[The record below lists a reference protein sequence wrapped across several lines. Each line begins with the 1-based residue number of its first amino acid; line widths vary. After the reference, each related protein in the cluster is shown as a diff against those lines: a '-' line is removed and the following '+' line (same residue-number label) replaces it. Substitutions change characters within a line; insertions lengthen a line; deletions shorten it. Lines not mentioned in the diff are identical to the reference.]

1 VDGHEHRR
9 LGDAAFG
16 GGRVDLGGDAGA
28 GGFRLGYGDLTALAG
43 DYFAIEDVPAAAGTL
58 AGDNLF
64 TLARVPGD
72 AGTKVNTRDEIVCA
86 LKVMSIDEA
95 YADERFEPGGEFA
108 HVEFS
113 PFAAS
118 SDVERRVRDRY
129 LERAA
134 TNDDHFVAPGGV
146 THESRPEPFGSA
158 PLAYRHFHELALQEA
173 CRLGRTG
180 GDLSEAMA
188 REAAAQHFLSDAF
201 TSGHLRTPVAQ
212 IRRFWHARYPAFW
225 QNLQG
230 WVADRTA
237 ATLSE
242 RSWALRRLP
251 GSFVHDATAEALQ
264 RRTSDYPELS
274 LGDFLAR
281 LFHDW
286 DNVHG
291 LAIEGGAV
299 VFGDGHVHE
308 GDTGELVLRA
318 ARAGIDDVEAA
329 FALGVAGS
337 RLSGAALY
345 GAVRA
350 ATGARGDAY
359 VPETRIPRLDASNL
373 PQNWRGPD
381 IETLWN
387 SPMLG
392 TGGVTVGE
400 ALVEMLQPGGQFI
413 RQLDSLGQGL
423 VDPHGLLAVPFL
435 GGWLTRKGAEAYH
448 HGFVEPLA
456 ADPERTILGV
466 VHNPAGSAR
475 RGRDGRI
482 RKHT

>member
-1 VDGHEHRR
+1 MDGHEHRR

-16 GGRVDLGGDAGA
+16 GGRVDLGGDGA
-28 GGFRLGYGDLTALAG
+28 GGRFRLGYGDLMALAG
-43 DYFAIEDVPAAAGTL
+43 DYFAIEDVPATTGTL

-64 TLARVPGD
+64 SLARIPGD
-72 AGTKVNTRDEIVCA
+72 AGRKVNTRDEIVCA

-95 YADERFEPGGEFA
+95 YADERFGPGGEFA

-146 THESRPEPFGSA
+146 THDRRPAPFGTA
-158 PLAYRHFHELALQEA
+158 TLAYRHFHELALEVA
-173 CRLGRTG
+173 CRLGRSG
-180 GDLSEAMA
+180 GDLSLAMA

-212 IRRFWHARYPAFW
+212 IRRFWHARYPTFW
-225 QNLQG
+225 HNLQD

-242 RSWALRRLP
+242 RSWALRPLP
-251 GSFVHDATAEALQ
+251 GSFVHDATASALQ
-264 RRTSDYPELS
+264 RRTSRYPQLS

-286 DNVHG
+286 DNEHG
-291 LAIEGGAV
+291 LATDGGAV
-299 VFGDGHVHE
+299 VFGDGHIHE

-337 RLSGAALY
+337 RLDGAALF

-350 ATGARGDAY
+350 ATGAPGDVFLA
-359 VPETRIPRLDASNL
+359 EAEIPRPAASNL
-373 PQNWRGPD
+373 PQNWRAPD
-381 IETLWN
+381 IETLWS

-400 ALVEMLQPGGQFI
+400 ALIEMLQPSGQFI

-423 VDPHGLLAVPFL
+423 VDPHGLLAVPLL
-435 GGWLTRKGAEAYH
+435 GGWLSRKGAEAYH

-456 ADPERTILGV
+456 ADPERTILAV
-466 VHNPAGSAR
+466 VHNEAGRA
-475 RGRDGRI
+475 
-482 RKHT
+482 

>member
-9 LGDAAFG
+9 VGDAAFG
-16 GGRVDLGGDAGA
+16 AGRVDLGGGA
-28 GGFRLGYGDLTALAG
+28 NDRFWLGYGDVMALAG
-43 DYFAIEDVPAAAGTL
+43 DYFAIEDVPAAPGTR

-64 TLARVPGD
+64 SLARVPGD
-72 AGTKVNTRDEIVCA
+72 AGGEVDTRDEIVCA
-86 LKVMSIDEA
+86 LKVMTIDEA
-95 YADERFEPGGEFA
+95 YVDARFEPGGEFA
-108 HVEFS
+108 GFEFS

-118 SDVERRVRDRY
+118 TDVERRVRDRY

-146 THESRPEPFGSA
+146 THERRPEPFRSA
-158 PLAYRHFHELALQEA
+158 TLAYRHFHELALQEA

-180 GDLSEAMA
+180 GDQSLAMA

-201 TSGHLRTPVAQ
+201 TAGHLRTPVAQ

-225 QNLQG
+225 HNLQS

-237 ATLSE
+237 STLAE

-251 GSFVHDATAEALQ
+251 AGFVHDATASALE
-264 RRTSDYPELS
+264 RRTSGYPELS

-286 DNVHG
+286 DNAHG
-291 LAIEGGAV
+291 LALDGGAV
-299 VFGDGHVHE
+299 VFGDGHIHE
-308 GDTGELVLRA
+308 GDTAELVVRA
-318 ARAGIDDVEAA
+318 ARAGIDDVEVA
-329 FALGVAGS
+329 FALGTSGS
-337 RLSGAALY
+337 RLCGEPLY
-345 GAVRA
+345 RAVRA
-350 ATGARGDAY
+350 ATGAPDDRFVA
-359 VPETRIPRLDASNL
+359 EKMIPSPAEANL

-381 IETLWN
+381 IETLWT

-392 TGGVTVGE
+392 SGGVTIGE
-400 ALVEMLQPGGQFI
+400 ALTEMLQPSGQFI

-423 VDPHGLLAVPFL
+423 ADPHGLLAVPLL
-435 GGWLTRKGAEAYH
+435 GGWLSRKGAEAYH

-456 ADPERTILGV
+456 TDPERTILAV
-466 VHNPAGSAR
+466 VHDDA
-475 RGRDGRI
+475 RGR
-482 RKHT
+482 